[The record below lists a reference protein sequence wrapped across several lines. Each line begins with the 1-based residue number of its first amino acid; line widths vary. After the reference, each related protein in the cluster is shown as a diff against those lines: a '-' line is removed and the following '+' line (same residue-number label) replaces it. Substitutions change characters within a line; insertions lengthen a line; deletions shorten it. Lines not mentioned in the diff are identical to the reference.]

1 MREALSTDTFLN
13 EVLAIL
19 KEQIKEN
26 LPSIREA
33 ILKSGKEFILK
44 SRKDLG
50 RWNAMLATGAIT
62 PEEYGWLV
70 EARVSVAEL
79 NALMATGLAL
89 ARLDDVRQALIR
101 SITGAALGVVG
112 L

>member
-1 MREALSTDTFLN
+1 MRKTESSDTFLN
-13 EVLAIL
+13 EVLVIL

-33 ILKSGKEFILK
+33 ILKSGKEFILE

-50 RWNAMLATGAIT
+50 RWNAMLAAGAIT

-70 EARVSVAEL
+70 EARLSVAEM
-79 NALMATGLAL
+79 NALKATGLAL
-89 ARLDDVRQALIR
+89 ARIDDVRLILIR

>member
-1 MREALSTDTFLN
+1 MSEAVGTDTFLN

-19 KEQIKEN
+19 KEQIEEN

-50 RWNAMLATGAIT
+50 RWNAMLAAGAIT
-62 PEEYGWLV
+62 AEEYGWLV

-79 NALMATGLAL
+79 NALKATGLAL
-89 ARLDDVRQALIR
+89 ARIDDVRLSLIR

>member
-1 MREALSTDTFLN
+1 MREAESTDTFL
-13 EVLAIL
+13 EDVLAIL

-26 LPSIREA
+26 LPSIRDA
-33 ILKSGKEFILK
+33 VLKSGKEFILQ
-44 SRKDLG
+44 SRKDLD
-50 RWNAMLATGAIT
+50 RWNAMLAAGAIT
-62 PEEYGWLV
+62 AEEYGWLV

-79 NALMATGLAL
+79 NTLKAAGLAL
-89 ARLDDVRQALIR
+89 TRIDQVRLSLIR